1 MSNTWSNKSSSQTS
15 MLVPWAYQC
24 LQDNEKA
31 CKPEEAPGQSILPVA
46 GCPQVLQESKHDVR
60 RTAASAEPWLP
71 SRDLGRVVA
80 QQLPQSPLRLPTT
93 KLLHM

>member
-1 MSNTWSNKSSSQTS
+1 MPNTRRNDSSVQTS
-15 MLVPWAYQC
+15 IPKQWAYQC
-24 LQDNEKA
+24 LQDNQKA

-60 RTAASAEPWLP
+60 RTAASAKPWLP

-80 QQLPQSPLRLPTT
+80 QQLPQSPLRLPAT
-93 KLLHM
+93 KHLHV